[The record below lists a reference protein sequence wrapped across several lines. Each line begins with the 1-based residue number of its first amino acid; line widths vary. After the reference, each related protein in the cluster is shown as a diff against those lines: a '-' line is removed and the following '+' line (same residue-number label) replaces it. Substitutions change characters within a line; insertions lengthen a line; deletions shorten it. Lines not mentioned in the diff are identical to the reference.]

1 MHLKAT
7 DNAVGLRLDVWLA
20 SRVHDLSRSRIQALI
35 KSGQITVA
43 GKIARPHTK
52 VMKGM
57 EVDVD
62 VPPPSEPRELIP
74 ENIPIEVLY
83 EDSDLIVVNKPAGLV
98 VHPAVGHYCG
108 TLVNAL
114 LYHCRDLAGIGGE
127 TRPGLVHRLD
137 KDTTGA
143 LVVAKNELAM
153 KKLAN
158 QFKKRTVHKEYLA
171 IVHGTPKPASG
182 RIETLIGRSAH
193 DRKKMSVKPASNG
206 RIAISRYEVVERF
219 KKASLVRVTLETGRT
234 HQIRVHMAHIG
245 HPVIGDRQYG
255 ESPRHLN
262 LQIEVGRQML
272 HAELLSFLHPGQH
285 KRVEFRAPLPEDMKN
300 LLDELR
306 RMN

>member
-7 DNAVGLRLDVWLA
+7 DNSVGLRLDVWLA
-20 SRVHDLSRSRIQALI
+20 SRVHELSRSRIQALI

-43 GKIARPHTK
+43 GKTVRPHTK
-52 VMKGM
+52 VVKGM

-62 VPPPSEPRELIP
+62 VPPPTEPRELIP
-74 ENIPIEVLY
+74 ENIPIEVLH

-98 VHPAVGHYCG
+98 VHPAVGHFSG

-114 LYHCRDLAGIGGE
+114 VYHCRDLAGIGGE
-127 TRPGLVHRLD
+127 MRPGLVHRLD

-143 LVVAKNELAM
+143 LVVAKNELTM

-171 IVHGTPKPASG
+171 IVHGVPKPAAG

-193 DRKKMSVKPASNG
+193 DRKKMSVKPASKG

-219 KKASLVRVTLETGRT
+219 KHASLVRVTLETGRT

-245 HPVIGDRQYG
+245 HPVVGDRQYG

-262 LQIEVGRQML
+262 LSVEVARQML

-285 KRVEFRAPLPEDMKN
+285 KRVEFRAPLPEDMKR
-300 LLDELR
+300 LLDELK
-306 RMN
+306 MN